1 LEERVCVA
9 TGPEAEFPEVLKAM
23 RGRWAA
29 AFALI
34 LTAVPNVAYSH
45 QKTKS
50 KPNIL
55 FIMGDDSVFR
65 KLTLKNRP
73 GLGVIGQ

>member
-9 TGPEAEFPEVLKAM
+9 TGPEAESPEVLKAM

-29 AFALI
+29 ALALI
-34 LTAVPNVAYSH
+34 LTAVPNVANSQ
-45 QKTKS
+45 QKTES

-55 FIMGDDSVFR
+55 VIMGDNSVFP